1 MSSPTDDE
9 LARWRALAD
18 AATPGPWTH
27 EGTGV
32 ITASVAGRGRQL
44 ASMTGQV
51 ATYGDLTRPAHEIRD
66 ANAELTAAAREAI
79 PRLLDEVARL
89 RAMTLAVSVDRDT
102 LESERDDARREAE
115 TLRSQ
120 LESARDLHTRMM
132 HEIHE
137 AAGVRPDGLA
147 AILAWIE
154 GARELADE
162 VERLRSEVAWLTPC
176 P

>member
-9 LARWRALAD
+9 LAHWRALAD
-18 AATPGPWTH
+18 AATPGPWEH
-27 EGTGV
+27 LALPEGDIRWHDV
-32 ITASVAGRGRQL
+32 RAEGRDICGDY
-44 ASMTGQV
+44 MTG
-51 ATYGDLTRPAHEIRD
+51 PD
-66 ANAELTAAAREAI
+66 AAFIAGAREAI

-102 LESERDDARREAE
+102 IEVERDDARREAE

-120 LESARDLHTRMM
+120 LEGARDLHALMM

-154 GARELADE
+154 GARDAMSRDE
-162 VERLRSEVAWLTPC
+162 
-176 P
+176 